1 MLFVSNNLI
10 KLGFRRLFGNN
21 NISCG
26 FLIWVLENRIPNIIF
41 NFDFE
46 SKRKLIHTASNNK
59 IMEDS
64 IKKSKPAVLYHYPC
78 PDGVFAALASH
89 LYFSAIK
96 QDVLYFP
103 NTVYSPVKVE
113 DLPLDEIN
121 QVYLLDFA
129 GPSGFVAKLSSH
141 VESVII
147 LDHHKTAVE
156 MFKADTSI
164 CENVVKVIDM
174 ERSGATIAY
183 DYFKKKLSDEG
194 VGKELVAEDKLERV
208 NQLFKYIEDVDLWR
222 WALPDS
228 KAFTSGM
235 KDLNIEYDVR
245 SNPALFGKLL
255 SLDPRLVIDQGM
267 SSLSQKQN
275 RIDEVLDGSYEIA
288 LGGGLFGY
296 CLAADADSVSNL
308 RSEVGHQLANKSRD
322 LNMRGIGAVVYRVPE
337 LGNAELLKISL
348 RSVETEDTT
357 PISQKFGGGGHRNAS
372 SFMLSS
378 AEFNQWKLPVTA
390 ST

>member
-1 MLFVSNNLI
+1 
-10 KLGFRRLFGNN
+10 
-21 NISCG
+21 
-26 FLIWVLENRIPNIIF
+26 
-41 NFDFE
+41 
-46 SKRKLIHTASNNK
+46 
-59 IMEDS
+59 MEGS

-121 QVYLLDFA
+121 QVYLLDFV

-164 CENVVKVIDM
+164 RENVIKVIDM

-183 DYFKKKLSDEG
+183 DYFKKKISDEG

-245 SNPALFGKLL
+245 
-255 SLDPRLVIDQGM
+255 LDP
-267 SSLSQKQN
+267 
-275 RIDEVLDGSYEIA
+275 
-288 LGGGLFGY
+288 GLFGQEFMNP
-296 CLAADADSVSNL
+296 C
-308 RSEVGHQLANKSRD
+308 KSKWE
-322 LNMRGIGAVVYRVPE
+322 E
-337 LGNAELLKISL
+337 L
-348 RSVETEDTT
+348 
-357 PISQKFGGGGHRNAS
+357 
-372 SFMLSS
+372 
-378 AEFNQWKLPVTA
+378 
-390 ST
+390 